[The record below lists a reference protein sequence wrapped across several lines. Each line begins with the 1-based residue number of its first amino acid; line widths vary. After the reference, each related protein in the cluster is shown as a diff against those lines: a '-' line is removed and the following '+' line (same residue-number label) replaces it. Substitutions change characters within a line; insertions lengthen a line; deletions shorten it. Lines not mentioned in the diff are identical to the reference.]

1 MSKQTDFIYKL
12 KAKYSLYEYND
23 SSGLIYLYPNYL
35 YNYSYPWLIRQSNN
49 ELFIHVNVV
58 TDYRLTKMKGFMDF
72 TSLNSHTETIC
83 IFEED
88 RVFELL
94 DSITK
99 ENNKIIKKMKQY
111 QVEYKLK
118 VIEDDFV
125 K

>member
-1 MSKQTDFIYKL
+1 MSKQTDFIYNL
-12 KAKYSLYEYND
+12 KAKYSLHEYTD

-35 YNYSYPWLIRQSNN
+35 YAYSYPWLIRQSNN

-58 TDYRLTKMKGFMDF
+58 TDYQLTKLKGFMDF
-72 TSLNSHTETIC
+72 TRLDSHIETIC

-88 RVFELL
+88 KTFKLL

-99 ENNKIIKKMKQY
+99 ENNKIIQRMKQY

-118 VIEDDFV
+118 VMEDDFV

>member
-1 MSKQTDFIYKL
+1 MSKQNDFIYKL
-12 KAKYSLYEYND
+12 KAKYSLHEYND

-35 YNYSYPWLIRQSNN
+35 YNYSYPWLIRQTNN

-58 TDYRLTKMKGFMDF
+58 TDYKLTKMKGFMNF
-72 TSLNSHTETIC
+72 TSLNSHLETIC

-88 RVFELL
+88 RIFNLL

-99 ENNKIIKKMKQY
+99 ENNKIIQQMKQY
-111 QVEYKLK
+111 QVECKLND
-118 VIEDDFV
+118 IENEFV